1 MKKLK
6 KLVLLICVLTLALV
20 MTACGEKEEKG
31 KTEAPFEYKEE
42 ELINLIVSNTELA
55 SEWTK
60 EEIETAKEAYDE
72 KDPVQAVLR
81 NGLEQIY
88 NASEEAGEYVGFY
101 KNDKDEVIYDV
112 TVTED
117 SVIVSTKAQYKKRDI
132 KIEYTFGLV
141 EEQLSITSMKYE
153 GVYSLAEKMKNAG
166 LNTVT
171 GMGVVVVVLAFLSV
185 VISLFNYVN
194 KAEKALADKKNRNT
208 ESHIDT
214 TINQIETKEEI
225 EEEVDGL
232 EVIAVITAAIAAM
245 EQTTTDGFVVRSIK
259 RVPQRK
265 WNRGI

>member
-20 MTACGEKEEKG
+20 MTACGEKEEEKI
-31 KTEAPFEYKEE
+31 EAPFDYKEA
-42 ELINLIVSNTELA
+42 ELVNLVVSNTELV
-55 SEWTK
+55 SEWSK
-60 EEIETAKEAYDE
+60 EEIETAKESYDE
-72 KDPVQAVLR
+72 KDEVQAVLI
-81 NGLEQIY
+81 NGLDQIY
-88 NASEEAGEYVGFY
+88 NISEEAGEYIGFY
-101 KNDKDEVIYDV
+101 KNDKDEVIYEL

-117 SVIVSTKAQYKKRDI
+117 SVIVSTKAKYKERDV

-141 EEQLSITSMKYE
+141 EDQLSISSMKYE
-153 GVYSLAEKMKNAG
+153 GVYSLAEKMKTAG

-185 VISLFNYVN
+185 VISLFKFVN
-194 KAEKALADKKNRNT
+194 KAEKALADKKNKNN
-208 ESHIDT
+208 ESSIDT
-214 TINQIETKEEI
+214 TISQIETKEEI
-225 EEEVDGL
+225 EEEVDDL
-232 EVIAVITAAIAAM
+232 EVIAVITATIAAM